1 MLGLLAIATAT
12 YAEGYGNAGLLSVTQ
27 TNVTVKGRV
36 VDENG
41 EPREPTDEEI
51 QEMRKWFEVTQE
63 ELQNKFDSY
72 CKFIKN
78 LKLSSENADS
88 ERKNMKDELDRLAK
102 RAKARENQMSAVQGL
117 LRWNLERLGI
127 KTFKSDLF
135 TANIQNGQKKV
146 SLASTAKIENLPA
159 EYLKPRELDT
169 VAVKDALKDGLLIQ
183 KEGAE
188 NYGKV
193 FTREGVEIKGL
204 LVIQGTNF
212 IIR

>member
-1 MLGLLAIATAT
+1 MAKLYEIA
-12 YAEGYGNAGLLSVTQ
+12 EDLLSL
-27 TNVTVKGRV
+27 NDLMESL

-41 EPREPTDEEI
+41 EPREPTEEEME
-51 QEMRKWFEVTQE
+51 EMRKWFDVTRE
-63 ELQNKFDSY
+63 ELENKFDNY

-88 ERKNMKDELDRLAK
+88 ERKNLKSELDRLSK
-102 RAKARENQMSAVQGL
+102 RAKARENQRKAVQDL

-127 KTFKSDLF
+127 KKFQTDLF
-135 TANIQNGQKKV
+135 SANIQNGQKQV
-146 SLASTAKIENLPA
+146 SLSSTAKIENLP
-159 EYLKPRELDT
+159 EEFLKPRELDT
-169 VAVKDALKDGLLIQ
+169 VAVRNALKDGLLVQ

-193 FTREGVEIKGL
+193 FNCDGEQIKGL
-204 LVIQGTNF
+204 VVIQGTNF

>member
-1 MLGLLAIATAT
+1 MAKLYDIA
-12 YAEGYGNAGLLSVTQ
+12 EDLLSL
-27 TNVTVKGRV
+27 NDLMESL

-41 EPREPTDEEI
+41 EPREPTEEEM
-51 QEMRKWFEVTQE
+51 QEMKKWFEVTQE

-102 RAKARENQMSAVQGL
+102 RAKARENQRNAVQGL

-135 TANIQNGQKKV
+135 TATIQNGQKQV
-146 SLASTAKIENLPA
+146 SLASTAKIETLP
-159 EYLKPRELDT
+159 EEFLKPRELDT

-204 LVIQGTNF
+204 MVIQGTNF

>member
-1 MLGLLAIATAT
+1 MAKLYDIA
-12 YAEGYGNAGLLSVTQ
+12 EDLLSL
-27 TNVTVKGRV
+27 NDLIESL

-41 EPREPTDEEI
+41 EPREPTEEEM
-51 QEMRKWFEVTQE
+51 QEMKKWFEVTQE
-63 ELQNKFDSY
+63 EFQNKFDSY
-72 CKFIKN
+72 CKLIKN

-102 RAKARENQMSAVQGL
+102 RAKARENQRNAVQGL

-135 TANIQNGQKKV
+135 TANIQNGQKQV
-146 SLASTAKIENLPA
+146 SLASTAKIEDIPA
-159 EYLKPRELDT
+159 EYIKPRELDT
-169 VAVKDALKDGLLIQ
+169 VAVKDALKDGVLIQ

-204 LVIQGTNF
+204 MVIQGTNF

>member
-1 MLGLLAIATAT
+1 MAKLYDIA
-12 YAEGYGNAGLLSVTQ
+12 EDLLSL
-27 TNVTVKGRV
+27 NDLMESL

-41 EPREPTDEEI
+41 EPREPTEEEM

-102 RAKARENQMSAVQGL
+102 RAKARENQRNAVQGL

-135 TANIQNGQKKV
+135 TATIQNGQKQV
-146 SLASTAKIENLPA
+146 SLASTAKIETLP
-159 EYLKPRELDT
+159 EEFLKPRELDT

-204 LVIQGTNF
+204 MVIQGTNF

>member
-1 MLGLLAIATAT
+1 MAKLYDIA
-12 YAEGYGNAGLLSVTQ
+12 EDLLSL
-27 TNVTVKGRV
+27 NDLMESL
-36 VDENG
+36 VDENN
-41 EPREPTDEEI
+41 EPREPTEEEME
-51 QEMRKWFEVTQE
+51 EMRKWFDVTQE

-102 RAKARENQMSAVQGL
+102 RAKARENQRNAVQGL

-135 TANIQNGQKKV
+135 TANIQNGQKQV
-146 SLASTAKIENLPA
+146 SLASTAKIETLPA

-169 VAVKDALKDGLLIQ
+169 VAVRDALKDGVLTQ

-193 FTREGVEIKGL
+193 FTREGEEIKGL

>member
-1 MLGLLAIATAT
+1 MAKLYDIA
-12 YAEGYGNAGLLSVTQ
+12 EDLLSL
-27 TNVTVKGRV
+27 NDLMESL

-41 EPREPTDEEI
+41 EPREPTEEEM

-102 RAKARENQMSAVQGL
+102 RAKARENQRNAVQGL

-135 TANIQNGQKKV
+135 TANIQNGQKQV
-146 SLASTAKIENLPA
+146 SLASTAKIETLP
-159 EYLKPRELDT
+159 EEFLKPRELDT

-204 LVIQGTNF
+204 MVIQGTNF

>member
-1 MLGLLAIATAT
+1 MAKLYDIA
-12 YAEGYGNAGLLSVTQ
+12 EDLLSL
-27 TNVTVKGRV
+27 NDLMESL

-41 EPREPTDEEI
+41 EPREPTDEEME
-51 QEMRKWFEVTQE
+51 EMRKWFDVTHE

-88 ERKNMKDELDRLAK
+88 ERKNMKDELDRLSK
-102 RAKARENQMSAVQGL
+102 RAKARENQRNAVQGL

-135 TANIQNGQKKV
+135 TANIQNGQKQV
-146 SLASTAKIENLPA
+146 SLASTAKIETLP
-159 EYLKPRELDT
+159 EEFLKPRELDT

-183 KEGAE
+183 KEGVE

-193 FTREGVEIKGL
+193 FTRDGEEIKGL
-204 LVIQGTNF
+204 MVIQGTNF